1 MRINFI
7 SCILLDLLDKK
18 GNTMKNTKQR
28 LTKALS
34 NKLLHNPDYNR
45 LMYAKEYEIEFRI
58 QRDSYSLSPEESQKI
73 REENLLRQNPNLKKL
88 LG

>member
-7 SCILLDLLDKK
+7 FCILPDLLDKK
-18 GNTMKNTKQR
+18 GNTMKNSKKR
-28 LTKALS
+28 LSKSLN

-45 LMYAKEYEIEFRI
+45 IMYAKEYEIEFRI

-73 REENLLRQNPNLKKL
+73 REENILRKNSSLKKL